1 MRFNQIINLQK
12 YCLWHAI
19 CFNSGVV
26 KRKICY
32 MDLILVA
39 DCLDSSQPLL
49 RVASKAGYRI
59 LKLIGPNDEACRYVE
74 TLCPDAMIIVSD
86 EIDRP
91 ILREMRAVTER
102 KPTPMLVFTRD
113 SEPESIDLAVKAGA
127 TAYVVD
133 CNDPARLSSLLGV
146 AQARF
151 DEQQR
156 LKKELLHTKNALQE
170 RKSVE
175 KAKGIIMKSKRLSED
190 QAYKAMRKLAMN
202 HNKRMGEIAEQI
214 ISASE
219 VLV

>member
-1 MRFNQIINLQK
+1 
-12 YCLWHAI
+12 
-19 CFNSGVV
+19 
-26 KRKICY
+26 

-49 RVASKAGYRI
+49 RVASRAGYRI
-59 LKLIGPNDEACRYVE
+59 LKLVGPNDEASRYVE
-74 TLCPDAMIIVSD
+74 SLCPDAMIIVSD

-91 ILREMRAVTER
+91 VLREMKAVSDKR
-102 KPTPMLVFTRD
+102 PTPMLVFTRD
-113 SEPESIDLAVKAGA
+113 SKPDSIDSAVKAGA

-133 CNDPARLSSLLGV
+133 CNDPDRLGSLLGV
-146 AQARF
+146 ARARF

-156 LKKELLHTKNALQE
+156 LKKELMQTKNALQE

-175 KAKGIIMKSKRLSED
+175 KAKGIIMKSKKLSED

>member
-1 MRFNQIINLQK
+1 
-12 YCLWHAI
+12 
-19 CFNSGVV
+19 
-26 KRKICY
+26 

-39 DCLDSSQPLL
+39 DCLDSLQPLL
-49 RVASKAGYRI
+49 RAASSAGYRV
-59 LKLIGPNDEACRYVE
+59 LKLIGPNDEASRYVQS
-74 TLCPDAMIIVSD
+74 LRPDAMIIISD

-91 ILREMRAVTER
+91 IIREMRSVTQR
-102 KPTPMLVFTRD
+102 RPTPMLVFTRD
-113 SEPESIDLAVKAGA
+113 SATESIDQATRAGA

-133 CNDPARLSSLLGV
+133 CNDPDRLPSLLGV
-146 AQARF
+146 AKARF

-156 LKKELLHTKNALQE
+156 LKKELMMTKNALKE

-175 KAKGIIMKSKRLSED
+175 KAKGIIMKTKSLSED

-202 HNKRMGEIAEQI
+202 HNKRIGEIAEQI

>member
-1 MRFNQIINLQK
+1 
-12 YCLWHAI
+12 
-19 CFNSGVV
+19 
-26 KRKICY
+26 

-49 RVASKAGYRI
+49 RVASKSGYRI
-59 LKLIGPNDEACRYVE
+59 LKLVGSNDEASRYVNS
-74 TLCPDAMIIVSD
+74 LRPDAMIIVSD
-86 EIDRP
+86 EIDRS
-91 ILREMRAVTER
+91 ILREMRAVTKTR
-102 KPTPMLVFTRD
+102 PIPMLVFTRD
-113 SEPESIDLAVKAGA
+113 SHPESIDLAVKAGA

-133 CNDPARLSSLLGV
+133 CSDPERLGALLGV
-146 AQARF
+146 ARARF
-151 DEQQR
+151 EEQQR
-156 LKKELLHTKNALQE
+156 LKQELWQTKNALHE

-175 KAKGIIMKSKRLSED
+175 KAKGIIMKSKSLSED